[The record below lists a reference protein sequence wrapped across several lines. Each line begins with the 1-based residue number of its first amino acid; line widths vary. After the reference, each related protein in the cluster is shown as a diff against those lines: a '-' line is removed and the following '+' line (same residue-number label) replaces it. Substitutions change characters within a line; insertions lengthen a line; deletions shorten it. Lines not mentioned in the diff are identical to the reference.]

1 MTYDQ
6 ISAQNAVKRQQPI
19 KELSLPAFKA
29 RKDENNYISI
39 DADTYQAA
47 ILNVKLPPGFKLEC
61 D

>member
-1 MTYDQ
+1 M
-6 ISAQNAVKRQQPI
+6 SAQTAVKRQQPI
-19 KELSLPAFKA
+19 KEISLPAFKA

-47 ILNVKLPPGFKLEC
+47 ILNVRLPPGFKLEC